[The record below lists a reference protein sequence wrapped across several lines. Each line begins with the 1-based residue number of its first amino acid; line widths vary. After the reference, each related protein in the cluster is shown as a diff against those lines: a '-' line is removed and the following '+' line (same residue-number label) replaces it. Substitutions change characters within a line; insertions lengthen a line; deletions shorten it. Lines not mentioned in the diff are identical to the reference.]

1 MTIEE
6 KNTEPNNLFERL
18 IDTIYDS
25 KYGIM
30 GTLAFH
36 MILAII
42 LLASEINSIQI
53 IPQQEIIIDFDQDIE
68 KKIEKLKEEIKQKQ
82 IVKQSQTEEEVQ
94 KLLKSIAV
102 NENIKDKAPSNA
114 RTDVDKMIKDL
125 QKDLDAKNGNMYKK
139 SDKAYK
145 ADSLKYKKYEAQRK
159 LDSIQ
164 TVYYRGPSSVS
175 YNLKGRHKEYLP
187 IPVFKCEESG
197 IVKVE
202 ILVNSY
208 GRVTKATILENGSK
222 TEDQCL
228 WDTAIDAAR
237 RSRFNESTTKLQKG
251 TITYNFVRQ

>member
-6 KNTEPNNLFERL
+6 RNTEPNNLFERL

-36 MILAII
+36 MILAIV

-102 NENIKDKAPSNA
+102 NENIKDKAPSDA
-114 RTDVDKMIKDL
+114 KTDVNKMIKDL
-125 QKDLDAKNGNMYKK
+125 QKDLDAKNSNMYKK

-145 ADSLKYKKYEAQRK
+145 ADSLKYKKYETQRK

-187 IPVFKCEESG
+187 IPVFKCEKSG
-197 IVKVE
+197 TVKVE

-208 GRVTKATILENGSK
+208 GRVTKATIIENGSQTK
-222 TEDQCL
+222 DQCL
-228 WDTAIDAAR
+228 WDTAIDAAK
-237 RSRFNESTTKLQKG
+237 RSRFNESSTKLQKG